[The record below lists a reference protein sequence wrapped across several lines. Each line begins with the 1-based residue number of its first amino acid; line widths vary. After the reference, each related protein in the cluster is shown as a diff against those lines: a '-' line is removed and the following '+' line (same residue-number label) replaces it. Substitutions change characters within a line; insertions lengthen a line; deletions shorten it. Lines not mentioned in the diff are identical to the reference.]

1 MVFFPPSWVPQLP
14 SPPDSVPVWQFM
26 LDGAY
31 GRHPLKS
38 SRNPFTCGIS
48 GRTFTALEMV
58 ERTDRLA
65 RALSKEFGWQPNQ
78 GTEWDKVAGIFA
90 LNTVDS
96 MTLAYAVHRLDG
108 LVSPANAAY
117 SASELEFQLKN
128 SGAKALFTC
137 MPLLE
142 TSLQAAKGAGIPNNR
157 IYILEMPKEF
167 SGDKSVPFKTVGQLI
182 AEGEKLPQLAKQK
195 WEKGQ
200 GARQTAYLCY
210 SSGTSG
216 LPKGVMISHHNVIS
230 NVLQIKTF
238 EQPMRGA
245 RPPETKTEV
254 ALALLPLSHI
264 YGLVVIAQASSYRG
278 DACIILPKFEL
289 QSYLNAIQTH
299 KIQTLYLVPP
309 IIILMAKSNQACSK
323 YDLSSVNGIF
333 TGAAP
338 LGAETA
344 EELQKLYPSW
354 KIRQGYG
361 LTETCTVVC
370 SSPETD
376 IWFGSSGSLLP
387 GYKAKIVSLEG
398 VEITGY
404 NQPGELVVQSP
415 SVVLGYLNNPKA
427 NKETFFDDT
436 DGKERWMRTGDEAE
450 IRKAPSG
457 NEHVFIVD
465 RIKELI
471 KVKGLQVAPAELE
484 AHLLTHPAVA
494 DCAVIPAPDDA
505 AGEVPKAFV
514 VKSSSVGIEDND
526 RMVAKEIAKH
536 VQDHKARHKWLKG
549 GVEFIDVIPKSP
561 SGKILRRLLRDK
573 DKESRRK
580 KGAKLGEEE
589 EEEPA
594 MLSADEAAEEY
605 ADGDGDAAMDSGSDA
620 DPNEDEI
627 MEEIALQNDSSAHF
641 DLHKDSIFT
650 IAQHPLL
657 PHIVATGGSE
667 GEDLGGIGYIFDS
680 TPADDAS
687 PVLPEGWR
695 SEPGERVERKGLEK
709 IFTLEG
715 HSDSINALIF
725 TLPNGEFLLSG
736 GLDGRLRAFAQQS
749 KDGKKWAF
757 VAEAQEVEEINWLAA
772 CPNPGVANTVALGAN
787 DGSVWVYS
795 VDKES
800 KDAPLQIVQ
809 SYFLHTEAC
818 TAGAWSADGKLLAT
832 VSEDGSLYV
841 WDVFGEGA
849 AAGLTQGEGGAYVVG
864 LIALDQRFAVEGG
877 LFSVAVAP
885 TGAFVVVGGAGGAIK
900 VVGLPRL
907 GTDASGS
914 APAGRAGAGASSKS
928 KGGKQAGGKV
938 SGSAASAGQAGQILA
953 DLQAQTDGIETL
965 AFAPPPLTLL
975 AAGSV
980 DGSIALFDSAHRF
993 AVRRHI
999 KEAHEDYSVVK
1010 VEFVKNSRTGGWLLT
1025 SCGMDGVVRR
1035 WDTRGGTGIANS
1047 GFVREWKG
1055 HRGDGEGGGVLGFV
1069 EGDGTRIVTA
1079 GDDGISLVFEA
1090 PIA

>member
-1 MVFFPPSWVPQLP
+1 
-14 SPPDSVPVWQFM
+14 
-26 LDGAY
+26 
-31 GRHPLKS
+31 
-38 SRNPFTCGIS
+38 
-48 GRTFTALEMV
+48 
-58 ERTDRLA
+58 
-65 RALSKEFGWQPNQ
+65 
-78 GTEWDKVAGIFA
+78 
-90 LNTVDS
+90 
-96 MTLAYAVHRLDG
+96 
-108 LVSPANAAY
+108 
-117 SASELEFQLKN
+117 
-128 SGAKALFTC
+128 
-137 MPLLE
+137 
-142 TSLQAAKGAGIPNNR
+142 
-157 IYILEMPKEF
+157 
-167 SGDKSVPFKTVGQLI
+167 
-182 AEGEKLPQLAKQK
+182 
-195 WEKGQ
+195 
-200 GARQTAYLCY
+200 
-210 SSGTSG
+210 
-216 LPKGVMISHHNVIS
+216 
-230 NVLQIKTF
+230 
-238 EQPMRGA
+238 
-245 RPPETKTEV
+245 
-254 ALALLPLSHI
+254 
-264 YGLVVIAQASSYRG
+264 
-278 DACIILPKFEL
+278 
-289 QSYLNAIQTH
+289 
-299 KIQTLYLVPP
+299 
-309 IIILMAKSNQACSK
+309 
-323 YDLSSVNGIF
+323 
-333 TGAAP
+333 
-338 LGAETA
+338 
-344 EELQKLYPSW
+344 
-354 KIRQGYG
+354 
-361 LTETCTVVC
+361 
-370 SSPETD
+370 
-376 IWFGSSGSLLP
+376 
-387 GYKAKIVSLEG
+387 
-398 VEITGY
+398 
-404 NQPGELVVQSP
+404 
-415 SVVLGYLNNPKA
+415 
-427 NKETFFDDT
+427 
-436 DGKERWMRTGDEAE
+436 
-450 IRKAPSG
+450 
-457 NEHVFIVD
+457 
-465 RIKELI
+465 
-471 KVKGLQVAPAELE
+471 
-484 AHLLTHPAVA
+484 
-494 DCAVIPAPDDA
+494 
-505 AGEVPKAFV
+505 
-514 VKSSSVGIEDND
+514 
-526 RMVAKEIAKH
+526 
-536 VQDHKARHKWLKG
+536 
-549 GVEFIDVIPKSP
+549 
-561 SGKILRRLLRDK
+561 
-573 DKESRRK
+573 
-580 KGAKLGEEE
+580 
-589 EEEPA
+589 